1 MRLTLTNIGHSFHTD
16 ATLFDGV
23 NQTLTPGNVYSL
35 TGPSGSGK
43 STLMGII
50 AGWIKPTTG
59 TIETHGINKTT
70 WVFQSPVGNPKRTV
84 LDHVVFPYLTRGINR
99 HDAEHHATQRLQ
111 DFGLAHRSQHQFRS
125 LSGGEG
131 QRLMLARAAATQAD
145 LLLVDEPTAQL
156 DIATARSV
164 ATVITKLAA
173 DNTIVIIATHD
184 THTRDACTHHINLGE
199 YVPRTS

>member
-1 MRLTLTNIGHSFHTD
+1 MQLNLANVGHSFQAD
-16 ATLFDGV
+16 SPLFEGV
-23 NQTLTPGNVYSL
+23 TRTLTPGNVYSL

-50 AGWIKPTTG
+50 AGWITPTCG
-59 TIETHGINKTT
+59 TVTTNGIDKTT

-84 LDHVVFPYLTRGINR
+84 LDHVTFPYLTQGITR
-99 HDAEHHATQRLQ
+99 HDAEQLAAQRLQ
-111 DFGLAHRSQHQFRS
+111 EFGLAHRADHQFRS

-131 QRLMLARAAATQAD
+131 QRLMLARATATQAN

-164 ATVITKLAA
+164 ATVITNLAA

-184 THTRDACTHHINLGE
+184 PHTRDACTHHINLGE
-199 YVPRTS
+199 HVPQTS

>member
-1 MRLTLTNIGHSFHTD
+1 MQLALDNVGHSFSQDT
-16 ATLFDGV
+16 ALFAGVTYTL
-23 NQTLTPGNVYSL
+23 LPGNVYSL

-50 AGWIKPTTG
+50 AGWIQPSEGQVRAQK
-59 TIETHGINKTT
+59 IAKTT

-84 LDHVVFPYLTRGINR
+84 LDHVVLPLLTRGMSR
-99 HDAEHHATQRLQ
+99 CDAEPQAHELLTN
-111 DFGLAHRSQHQFRS
+111 FGLQERALHQFRS

-131 QRLMLARAAATQAD
+131 QRLMLARAAATDAD

-164 ATVITKLAA
+164 AGVIAQIA
-173 DNTIVIIATHD
+173 DKTTIVVIATHD
-184 THTRDACTHHINLGE
+184 PHTRDACSHHVNLGDH
-199 YVPRTS
+199 VPAAT